1 MQDRRGFLP
10 GYTGHIPK
18 QPKPDEVLNQGG
30 PRPHIPNYQGFIPGV
45 KSENLFGKTYGQV
58 TETSALNTYN
68 KGRDLPLEEKFKTVT
83 QDNYTNQMRIPVM
96 PLRPKEY
103 PAPPEDPLSKIPI
116 DTQSKFW
123 GVKPGISTPEIQ
135 QSAEKFFAPGANLR
149 RSEPPRQDLSKAA
162 GEFWAESEGYDP
174 TAGPKMSYSEAR
186 RLATQIRTQGGR

>member
-18 QPKPDEVLNQGG
+18 QVNPEVVVGPTG
-30 PRPHIPNYQGFIPGV
+30 PRPQIPNYQGFIPGV

-68 KGRDLPLEEKFKTVT
+68 KGRDLPKEEKFKTVT

-103 PAPPEDPLSKIPI
+103 PAPPEDPINKIPI

-135 QSAEKFFAPGANLR
+135 QSAEKFFAPGTNFR
-149 RSEPPRQDLSKAA
+149 RAEPPRQDLSKAT
-162 GEFWAESEGYDP
+162 GDFWGASEGYDP
-174 TAGPKMSYSEAR
+174 TATTKLSYSEAR
-186 RLATQIRTQGGR
+186 RIATQIRTQGTR